1 MADLEQVAEASRMT
15 RRSGWATSS
24 SSRPSAGRRATSTA
38 TATASMSMLFI
49 ACWTT
54 ASRSCGDIMPCST
67 RGAETVRSA
76 HSPTCAAPRA
86 RHQGT
91 AMASMRLPCHAMSTI
106 VVLPRRA
113 SWSSARRTSTSGGI
127 CAPWRVGVVDRGVV
141 AQIEIP
147 HQGALASTSWWETSV
162 MATSSLTSA
171 RPALTCAHPSSGH
184 RDTAAARR
192 RVIGPS
198 TDGCSAR
205 DPT

>member
-1 MADLEQVAEASRMT
+1 MT

-24 SSRPSAGRRATSTA
+24 SSLGTICAAGAPSTA
-38 TATASMSMLFI
+38 TATASMSMLSI

-76 HSPTCAAPRA
+76 HSAHMRGVRGTGHSR
-86 RHQGT
+86 T
-91 AMASMRLPCHAMSTI
+91 AMASMRPPAHAMSTI
-106 VVLPRRA
+106 VVFKPRRA

-127 CAPWRVGVVDRGVV
+127 CAPWRASAAGTVGSSS
-141 AQIEIP
+141 IEIP

-171 RPALTCAHPSSGH
+171 RLALTPRAHSSRGH
-184 RDTAAARR
+184 SHTAAAAS
-192 RVIGPS
+192 PS
-198 TDGCSAR
+198 DRSPNRWMFKAR